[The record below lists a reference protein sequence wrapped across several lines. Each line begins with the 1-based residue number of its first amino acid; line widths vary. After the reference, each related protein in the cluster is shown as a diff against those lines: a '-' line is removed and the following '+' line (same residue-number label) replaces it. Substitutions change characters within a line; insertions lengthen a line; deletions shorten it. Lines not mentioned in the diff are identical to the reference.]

1 MACDP
6 LCIGEIPAKYDNSG
20 CDVNLR
26 KYGFTVFGAI
36 KCTAEFTDILDTT
49 AVTSDW
55 ATLIASGD
63 VVIGPKFGTFTLG
76 DTTTATLTD
85 GCGNPI
91 PEYADTAWTFSTPS
105 TAADYSDEDW
115 YYFFNKYAN
124 NYTLFYLDGCEGGNR
139 IYLNDD
145 VITAIRA
152 SQGHGAVVGTGAA
165 VPASF
170 PGFNMS
176 ITQTPKWSV
185 GQNGPGK
192 AGIWTMAGTFS
203 TAGVVRSAEIPGLRT
218 LLGA

>member
-6 LCIGEIPAKYDNSG
+6 LCIDSIPQKYDAGG
-20 CDVNLR
+20 CEFKPR
-26 KYGFTVFGAI
+26 KFGSSTFGAI
-36 KCTAEFTDILDTT
+36 KCTVDFADILDTST
-49 AVTSDW
+49 PSTWESA
-55 ATLIASGD
+55 IAAGD
-63 VVIGPKFGTFTLG
+63 IVLGPKFGNFTIG
-76 DTTTATLTD
+76 DTTTSVITD

-91 PEYADTAWTFSTPS
+91 PEFADTAWTFSTPS

-115 YYFFNKYAN
+115 DYFFNKYAN

-185 GQNGPGK
+185 GPNGPRK